1 MVGVELLDDLA
12 PLTLI
17 CLHLL
22 SLLESAVI
30 SLDNSLLFRS
40 YGMYEFLCVS
50 LFQYSVNF
58 LYSSRENCWMVS
70 HWTEVEAKWCD
81 CQRTCPKVLPKLG
94 LLLFYSSFAN
104 QLFCGILYWLEHIR
118 VWWLSPRHWI
128 FTSEQIHCWV
138 INLAKFFTYEGRGIS
153 RKYWKSIVR
162 RFN

>member
-1 MVGVELLDDLA
+1 MECSKKSMVGVELLDDLA

-70 HWTEVEAKWCD
+70 HWTEVEAK
-81 CQRTCPKVLPKLG
+81 
-94 LLLFYSSFAN
+94 
-104 QLFCGILYWLEHIR
+104 
-118 VWWLSPRHWI
+118 
-128 FTSEQIHCWV
+128 
-138 INLAKFFTYEGRGIS
+138 
-153 RKYWKSIVR
+153 
-162 RFN
+162 